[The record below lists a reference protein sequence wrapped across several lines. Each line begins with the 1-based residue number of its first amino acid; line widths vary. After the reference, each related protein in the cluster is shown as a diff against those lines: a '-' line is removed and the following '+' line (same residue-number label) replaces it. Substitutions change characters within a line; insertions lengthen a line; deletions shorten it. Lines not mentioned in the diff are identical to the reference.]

1 MKPDGLVNPPA
12 PVPAPA
18 VSMLLRL
25 ALYFRPHVFGMAF
38 AVSVSWLVRSLSVMG
53 GACRVLCYPPVTIG
67 MGLLGGFLGAQLYR
81 NNHPLPTTEPEAEP
95 ATLAVSGPTRVRGT
109 RPRVR
114 RAR

>member
-1 MKPDGLVNPPA
+1 MKPEGGLNPPGRDS
-12 PVPAPA
+12 APA
-18 VSMLLRL
+18 LSMLLRL

-53 GACRVLCYPPVTIG
+53 GACRVLCNPPVTIG

-81 NNHPLPTTEPEAEP
+81 NNHPLPSSEPEP
-95 ATLAVSGPTRVRGT
+95 APTMVALSGPTRVRGT